1 MNIFFS
7 IAHLKKHGTQFFYK
21 AVKTL
26 DKNLKPS
33 MKKRKPVS
41 VNTYMK
47 RFLTKEKIK
56 CLNDCYYL
64 IRDKKES
71 RYIEQLP
78 IKDDAT
84 FDSLLP
90 LVSLV
95 IFTANKIECDALA
108 FSMAEIEKCPSFK
121 RKESLPILKNATHLN
136 PDAYIYKWQSSYILH
151 LHAVETG
158 AFTPGGS
165 SDLTRYIVNH
175 PLIKPNC
182 ILSFGIC
189 YGRDYKDQNLGDVI
203 IPRKLYPW
211 SIAQKIDQKSFKI
224 KRDDYNIALDQFFNQ
239 SELFPT
245 LRDYCNGEDGKVIDY
260 DLPGKEG
267 KSIHLSTF
275 VRMGNMSTGEA
286 VVSSADAK
294 DLIKTANRNEKELG
308 GEMEAYG
315 IAKECTL
322 YANLPCFIIKS
333 ICDWGEKKDIDVALE
348 KSGMTLPSHLKDK
361 LQAYAAFCAGA
372 VLLDIIKKNQELFH
386 SLSALSKMVA
396 YRSYDK
402 SKIIGWLRKHYSV
415 NDNSANE
422 IFALLKNNH
431 ILFPSEDNS
440 ATQDK
445 YYKKI

>member
-1 MNIFFS
+1 MN
-7 IAHLKKHGTQFFYK
+7 
-21 AVKTL
+21 
-26 DKNLKPS
+26 KNLKPS
-33 MKKRKPVS
+33 IKTRKPVS

-71 RYIEQLP
+71 RSFIEQMQ
-78 IKDDAT
+78 IKEDAV
-84 FDSLLP
+84 FDSLFP

-121 RKESLPILKNATHLN
+121 RKNPLPIIENAKYLC
-136 PDAYIYKWQSSYILH
+136 PDAYIYNWQSSYILH

-175 PLIKPNC
+175 TLIKPNC

-189 YGRDYKDQNLGDVI
+189 YGRNYKEQNLGDVI

-211 SIAQKIDQKSFKI
+211 SIAQKIDQKSCKI
-224 KRDDYNIALDQFFNQ
+224 KSDNYNIALDQFFHR
-239 SELFPT
+239 SELFTT
-245 LRDYCNGEDGKVIDY
+245 LREYCNDADGRVIDC
-260 DLPGKEG
+260 DLPGKKG
-267 KSIHLSTF
+267 KTIHLSTF
-275 VRMGNMSTGEA
+275 VRMGSMSTGEA
-286 VVSSADAK
+286 VVSSSDAK
-294 DLIKTANRNEKELG
+294 KAIIEANRNDQELG

-315 IAKECTL
+315 IAKECTV

-333 ICDWGEKKDIDVALE
+333 ICDWGEKKNIDDALNN
-348 KSGMTLPSHLKDK
+348 SGMTPPDHLKDK
-361 LQAYAAFCAGA
+361 LQAYAAFCAGVILLG
-372 VLLDIIKKNQELFH
+372 VLKENPCFFF
-386 SLSALSKMVA
+386 SLSALGKMVD
-396 YRSYDK
+396 YQSYDK
-402 SKIIGWLRKHYSV
+402 SKIIRWLKKHYSV
-415 NDNSANE
+415 DDNSANE
-422 IFALLKNNH
+422 IFALLKNNR
-431 ILFPSEDNS
+431 ILFPSDDNS

-445 YYKKI
+445 YYKKRFVKNKKGDIAKDNYLP